1 MISHLLFTYILCL
14 FKFCVELIYLCS
26 IPLNALSIYEN
37 NYFVEAGSPRITIS
51 SSQKHGGDTYAV
63 MNQDL
68 RLLSH
73 HMNNY
78 LLLVYCNR
86 ILFLSNVT
94 SNETNIVTNN
104 VTWLSSYRKHVA
116 SVTYVHHIRCVLH
129 QLTWYK
135 RWQILDNTPTSRE
148 IYMLYDT
155 PIL

>member
-94 SNETNIVTNN
+94 TQRYRYGCNSSPLLQTRCCLHFMFYTSIHCFTFSTLYKNSALQIVSTE
-104 VTWLSSYRKHVA
+104 LIMS
-116 SVTYVHHIRCVLH
+116 L
-129 QLTWYK
+129 L
-135 RWQILDNTPTSRE
+135 
-148 IYMLYDT
+148 M
-155 PIL
+155 